1 MNDKIMDEK
10 EKRIEAL
17 RAKRHEATI
26 KLSEMVKE
34 RNKAQRTFQNWN
46 KKVQAQATL
55 IRSFSREIGMIK
67 TGEKQGKVTDHAIVR
82 YLERYKG
89 VDIEQ
94 IANEILEHPDAKVN
108 ESGLVSTVFKED
120 APLSKD
126 AADILRLARLKK
138 VIPNGQSTTNPS

>member
-1 MNDKIMDEK
+1 MNDEIMDEK